1 VIARAAELEPERFR
15 ALVAAAADRLRLNLR
30 LTTLNLAIPVVPL
43 EKPAPQ
49 FAELAR
55 ILEEMEMRSTLAEA
69 RERYGQ
75 PELF

>member
-1 VIARAAELEPERFR
+1 
-15 ALVAAAADRLRLNLR
+15 
-30 LTTLNLAIPVVPL
+30 LAIPVAAL